1 MNQNNLS
8 NDDDFVIFEDVD
20 EDNLQNKELWKVIVA
35 DDDAEVHRVT
45 KLVLK
50 NFEFE
55 GKGLNILS
63 AYSEAEVKEMIFNNP
78 DTTVLLLDVIM
89 ERDDSGLNV
98 VKYIRDE
105 LKNRTVRIILRTG
118 QPGQA
123 PEEKTI
129 VNYDI
134 NDYKEKTELTSKK
147 LFTSMI
153 SALRTYRHI
162 IELENSK
169 KGLEKIIL
177 STSEI
182 FNPHLADRFYD
193 MLLKCFLYIITN
205 DKKSN
210 LESISGLVATST
222 LSSESYVVSG
232 IGNFVSGVNLKLA
245 EVIGSDDY
253 KLVIDCLSSGQHCV
267 FKDNIAM
274 CSNKDVYPYVIIFV
288 RNTEKFSEMDRNLLS
303 IFYSNVCVSL
313 NNMYLMN
320 EIESTQKEIL
330 FTLGGIAEARSK
342 ELGQH
347 VIRVAEFA
355 KIISLGY
362 GLSEEEAELVRQA
375 APMHDIGKIAIPDD
389 VLNKPGKLTEKE
401 FDTMKTHTL
410 LGYEL
415 LKTSNR
421 KTLKA
426 AAIIALEHHEKYNGT
441 GYPNGL
447 KGEDIHIYGRIA
459 AIADVFDA
467 LGCERVYK
475 KAWELDRILE
485 LFKQESGKHF
495 DPCLV
500 EILMKNL
507 DEILKVKN
515 MLPD

>member
-1 MNQNNLS
+1 MNQNNFS
-8 NDDDFVIFEDVD
+8 NNDDFVIFEDVN
-20 EDNLQNKELWKVIVA
+20 EDNLQNKDQWKIMIA

-50 NFEFE
+50 NLEFE

-153 SALRTYRHI
+153 SALRTYQHI
-162 IELENSK
+162 TELENSK

-182 FNPHLADRFYD
+182 FNPHLTDKFYD
-193 MLLKCFLYIITN
+193 IILKCFLHIITN
-205 DKKSN
+205 DKDN
-210 LESISGLVATST
+210 NFESISALVATGT
-222 LSSESYVVSG
+222 LNSKCNVVSG
-232 IGNFVSGVNLKLA
+232 IGNFSSGVNLELTD
-245 EVIGSDDY
+245 VIGHDDY
-253 KLVIDCLSSGQHCV
+253 KLVMDCLGSGQHCI

-274 CSNKDVYPYVIIFV
+274 CLNREINPNVVIYV
-288 RNTEKFSEMDRNLLS
+288 RNTEGFSEMDRNLLS
-303 IFYSNVCVSL
+303 IFYSNVSVSL
-313 NNMYLMN
+313 NNMYLLN

-362 GLSEEEAELVRQA
+362 GLSEDEAELVRQA
-375 APMHDIGKIAIPDD
+375 APMHDIGKIAIPDN
-389 VLNKPGKLTEKE
+389 VLNKPGKLTEEE
-401 FDTMKTHTL
+401 FDIMKTHTL

-441 GYPNGL
+441 GYPRGL
-447 KGEDIHIYGRIA
+447 KGEGIHIYGRIA

-485 LFKQESGKHF
+485 LFRQESGKHF
-495 DPCLV
+495 DPRLV
-500 EILMKNL
+500 EILLKNL
-507 DEILKVKN
+507 DEILRVRD